1 MPVPKSVIKIKKDG
15 IEYISSVERTKYLLE
30 ELQRAA
36 LRDTAKLIRKRTI
49 VKLKELPGMRKN
61 SKRLYNALSYWVRKR
76 ETDLQI
82 GFGNIKRNQTGDAW
96 YAIRQELGKI
106 GKVGRSSRAKMPE
119 KSALQR
125 TVMENINEIRRIQG
139 AYLSSIENE
148 NRALGLIDADGN
160 PYYDQKDER

>member
-82 GFGNIKRNQTGDAW
+82 GFGNIKRGQSGDTW
-96 YAIRQELGKI
+96 YAIRQELGSA
-106 GKVGRSSRAKMPE
+106 GKVGKGFRASMPI
-119 KSALQR
+119 KGALKQ
-125 TVMENINEIRRIQG
+125 TVMENINEIRRIEG

-148 NRALGLIDADGN
+148 NKALGLIDAEGN
-160 PYYDQKDER
+160 PYYDKKDER